1 MQIILEIVFIR
12 NSYIIYIIY
21 YVI

>member
-12 NSYIIYIIY
+12 NSYIIYNC
-21 YVI
+21 VI

>member
-12 NSYIIYIIY
+12 NSYIIYDC
-21 YVI
+21 VI

>member
-12 NSYIIYIIY
+12 NSYIIYDW
-21 YVI
+21 VI